1 MTKETYSLWL
11 VGGTAL
17 LVAETALPGQQ
28 YVLDSLLFAQ
38 LRSDK
43 LNGSR
48 FSDYAGWYSGYRAAM
63 MDRGW
68 VFTRSGSDYQR
79 LAEGAQL
86 TPGLLLKERL
96 QALHPTLS
104 GYLQAAIAKLSQEEV
119 QQHLRPFTVAKTE
132 KACALVLELGVL
144 LPDAP
149 MTLCGLAVDSGLADG
164 VDLRESV
171 VVLGDSVTQEVQQHL
186 HALLEKKDSAR
197 DIRNLGPLIAEA
209 DHGGA

>member
-17 LVAETALPGQQ
+17 LVADTALPGQQ

-38 LRSDK
+38 LRADK

-48 FSDYAGWYSGYRAAM
+48 FSHYARWYSGYRSVMEA
-63 MDRGW
+63 RGW

-86 TPGLLLKERL
+86 TPTLLLKEKL
-96 QALHPTLS
+96 QARHPRLC
-104 GYLQAAIAKLSQEEV
+104 GYLQAAIAKLSQDQV
-119 QQHLRPFTVAKTE
+119 QQHLRPFTVAENE

-144 LPDAP
+144 LPDAS
-149 MTLCGLAVDSGLADG
+149 MTLCGLAVDSEQADG

-171 VVLGDSVTQEVQQHL
+171 VVLGDSVTQDVRQHL
-186 HALLEKKDSAR
+186 HALLEKKDKAR
-197 DIRNLGPLIAEA
+197 HIRNLGPLIAEA
-209 DHGGA
+209 DHGHA